1 MECGQVSFIP
11 FELFGFLR
19 KGQPQT
25 GHVRRLFTAL
35 FFCLDRITEAI
46 QCNAGCSWSHY
57 ILERRV
63 ASNCMAVARDTRGQQ
78 RDYRWTGANSEH
90 DEDDSPIHPRAE
102 TKAIAPIMPYDGCG
116 LNQFG

>member
-1 MECGQVSFIP
+1 MRPGFFYSFRIVRFPAEGATSDRTRAP
-11 FELFGFLR
+11 FVYR
-19 KGQPQT
+19 T
-25 GHVRRLFTAL
+25 

-78 RDYRWTGANSEH
+78 RGYRWTGANSEH
-90 DEDDSPIHPRAE
+90 DEDDSPIHPMAE
-102 TKAIAPIMPYDGCG
+102 TKATAPIMPYDGCG
-116 LNQFG
+116 FNQFG